1 MEGPKKGMKRKLF
14 GAILIM
20 LSGLD
25 YLLAMKGNFAPPLFT
40 VSLFVAGI
48 VLCIWGVIADSRSAA
63 QAQSNAAS

>member
-1 MEGPKKGMKRKLF
+1 MGQIKKGMKRKLF

-25 YLLAMKGNFAPPLFT
+25 YLLAVKGNFAPPVFT

-48 VLCIWGVIADSRSAA
+48 ILCIWGVVVDNRSSGRSQPDAT
-63 QAQSNAAS
+63 S

>member
-1 MEGPKKGMKRKLF
+1 MDGAKKGMKRKLF

-48 VLCIWGVIADSRSAA
+48 VLCIWGIIADNRTAGRTQPDIA
-63 QAQSNAAS
+63 P